1 MVEGDPLGYHAA
13 MFIREYLTGI
23 LWNLPGVIK
32 KRMKNLYFVFL
43 TLLSLQAA
51 GQGFTLKNPEG
62 VAKPKGYSHAA
73 EIDLGKSKMLII
85 SGQVALDAGGNVVGL
100 NNFEQQA
107 EQVFKNIKTIVE
119 SSGGTMNDVVKL
131 TFYLRDVSNIV
142 KVREVRD
149 RYVNT
154 ASPPASTL
162 VEVSDL
168 FRDEFLLEIEAT
180 AVISKR

>member
-1 MVEGDPLGYHAA
+1 
-13 MFIREYLTGI
+13 
-23 LWNLPGVIK
+23 
-32 KRMKNLYFVFL
+32 MKL
-43 TLLSLQAA
+43 LLSVILLLLCLS
-51 GQGFTLKNPEG
+51 GFSQNVILKNPEG

-85 SGQVALDAGGNVVGL
+85 SGQVAMDAEGRVVGM

-107 EQVFKNIKTIVE
+107 DQVFKNIKTIVE

-180 AVISKR
+180 AVITKK

>member
-1 MVEGDPLGYHAA
+1 MKFL
-13 MFIREYLTGI
+13 FFSGI
-23 LWNLPGVIK
+23 LLHCFTAFAQTV
-32 KRMKNLYFVFL
+32 
-43 TLLSLQAA
+43 
-51 GQGFTLKNPEG
+51 TLKNPQG
-62 VAKPKGYSHAA
+62 VATPKGYSHAA

-85 SGQVALDAGGNVVGL
+85 SGQVALDAEGKVVGM

-107 EQVFKNIKTIVE
+107 DQVFKNIKTIVE
-119 SSGGTMNDVVKL
+119 SSGGTMNDVVKF

-180 AVISKR
+180 AVIPKK

>member
-1 MVEGDPLGYHAA
+1 
-13 MFIREYLTGI
+13 
-23 LWNLPGVIK
+23 
-32 KRMKNLYFVFL
+32 MKL
-43 TLLSLQAA
+43 LLSVILLLLCLS
-51 GQGFTLKNPEG
+51 GFSQNVTLKNPEG

-85 SGQVALDAGGNVVGL
+85 SGQVAMDAEGRVVGM

-107 EQVFKNIKTIVE
+107 DQVFKNIKTIVE
-119 SSGGTMNDVVKL
+119 SSGGTMNDVVKF

-154 ASPPASTL
+154 ATPPASTL

-180 AVISKR
+180 AVIPKK